1 MRVPCR
7 VTIGVL
13 VASVLVAQVEAQGR
27 PSARPATQPA
37 PPTPDSPQASPPTGI
52 DSTRRSANR
61 NVTVVEIDLARASV
75 DSITDALS
83 QRSQGR
89 SLSERLQSSLRTTA
103 VGDKQKMEQLKTLVA
118 RQAQAAVPDHRVTV
132 ITVLG
137 SAQDLDKAISS
148 LAQVQRRVA
157 VAFLDVTKSD
167 ERVDNTGMKA
177 GIADAAT
184 RSLENVWVFLA
195 RNRRSPRDRPD
206 HVLPARALTATTWNG
221 LFAADGDAVNVSQLR
236 GVGAGRGSAAP
247 VTALTSSAG
256 TASSEAAMSASTI
269 PASTIPASFP
279 FAKGDVVTPRIGGMK
294 VYREA
299 SASSVV
305 AGSAARGDEFVVEDG
320 ALVNGMV
327 RVAGNVSGW
336 VNPALLKKP

>member
-13 VASVLVAQVEAQGR
+13 VASVLVTQVEAQSR
-27 PSARPATQPA
+27 PSPRPATQPA
-37 PPTPDSPQASPPTGI
+37 PASPDSPHASPSTGI
-52 DSTRRSANR
+52 DSTRCSANR
-61 NVTVVEIDLARASV
+61 NVTVIEIDLARTSV

-83 QRSQGR
+83 QGSQGR

-103 VGDKQKMEQLKTLVA
+103 VGDKQKVEQLKTLVA
-118 RQAQAAVPDHRVTV
+118 RQAQAAVPDQRVTV
-132 ITVLG
+132 ITLLG
-137 SAQDLDKAISS
+137 SEQDLEKAINS

-157 VAFLDVTKSD
+157 VVFLDVNKSD
-167 ERVDNTGMKA
+167 ERVDNTVMKG

-195 RNRRSPRDRPD
+195 RNRRALRDRPE
-206 HVLPARALTATTWNG
+206 HVLPGRALTATTWNG
-221 LFAADGDAVNVSQLR
+221 LFAADGDAIDVSQLR
-236 GVGAGRGSAAP
+236 GVGRGSAAP
-247 VTALTSSAG
+247 ATALAATAG
-256 TASSEAAMSASTI
+256 EATSEAAKSASVL
-269 PASTIPASFP
+269 PASSA
-279 FAKGDVVTPRIGGMK
+279 FATGDVVTPRIGGMK

-305 AGSAARGDEFVVEDG
+305 VGSAARGDEFVVEDA
-320 ALVNGMV
+320 ALENGMV